1 MYLGMFTLLTAEFFK
16 TLISVFCKTFGR
28 FIWLFRPRNSDEE
41 ILFSSSMVGDN
52 SGMFY
57 HACRIC
63 VECIII
69 MGVSQPLRPGSGLN
83 GQPKYLT

>member
-28 FIWLFRPRNSDEE
+28 FIWLFRPRSSDEE
-41 ILFSSSMVGDN
+41 ILFSSSMVRDN

-57 HACRIC
+57 NACRMRKQC
-63 VECIII
+63 YNK
-69 MGVSQPLRPGSGLN
+69 GVSQPLRPGSGLN